1 MAPEKLEI
9 LISADNKKAIA
20 AIKETILS
28 LDGVEKASKGAGG
41 ATQKLGKD
49 FTGVSRVIQDLPY
62 GFNAIANNLTNILPA
77 AGALGLGI
85 SALVAGLQFAQLG
98 FGNWTRGLMDSKEA
112 MEGAKKVNDDYI
124 STLAKEKT
132 ELDLLF
138 KTMSNTNLSMNVR
151 NNAIEKARGLYG
163 TYLSNL
169 TDEQLL
175 AGNVGDAYTR
185 LSVAIE
191 KAAKARAAQDFIVE
205 KQKQVLTLEQEIAK
219 EREKLEKR
227 KIEIQKEGTTVT
239 QTTMGAVGQILT
251 VQQKL
256 DLAEAG
262 FIARTKDKTAAIKVL
277 NTEMNSLS
285 QTYEDNADNVNTNT
299 TKKTKAVEVSKE
311 EINAYI
317 KAQKAL
323 EQYNAQLDNSNQL
336 EALKNKLKASQ
347 NIIFGAGGLIST
359 PNTLP
364 QQKDLTNIQ
373 LTTTANNA
381 LNKALSEQTMT
392 LELLK
397 QKKDEA
403 FAADTANYLTQQMST
418 MFNAMIN
425 GQSIGTA
432 LGDMFKRLA
441 VDIALAAAKA
451 AIFQGIMAALTMG
464 GSTAFKGGQAV
475 GASLMGGTV
484 TGGAKKGGFLSL
496 LGKLLGFAEGGTVSG
511 PRSGYPVMLHGT
523 EHIVRPD
530 QMRSIIASAAQMGGG
545 SNRVIVE
552 GRISGNDIFISQ
564 KRTSTFRALT
574 T

>member
-1 MAPEKLEI
+1 MAAEKLEI

-20 AIKETILS
+20 AIKETVLS

-41 ATQKLGKD
+41 ATQKMGKD
-49 FTGVSRVIQDLPY
+49 FTGLSRVIQDMPY

-77 AGALGLGI
+77 AGAAGLAV
-85 SALVAGLQFAQLG
+85 SALVAGLQFASLG
-98 FGNWTRGLMDSKEA
+98 FDNWTRGLIDSKEA
-112 MEGAKKVNDDYI
+112 MEGSKKVNDDYI
-124 STLAKEKT
+124 ATLAKEKT

-151 NNAIEKARGLYG
+151 NNAIEKARESYG
-163 TYLSNL
+163 SYLSNL

-175 AGNVGDAYTR
+175 TGNVGDAYLK

-227 KIEIQKEGTTVT
+227 KIEIQKEGTTVA
-239 QTTMGAVGQILT
+239 QTTMGAVGQIYT

-277 NTEMNSLS
+277 TTEMNSLS

-299 TKKTKAVEVSKE
+299 TKKTKAVEVSKD
-311 EINAYI
+311 EINAYV
-317 KAQKAL
+317 KAQKELEYYNNLIVEQTAL
-323 EQYNAQLDNSNQL
+323 NR
-336 EALKNKLKASQ
+336 LKATMGRLETGTVDS
-347 NIIFGAGGLIST
+347 AGI
-359 PNTLP
+359 NLP
-364 QQKDLTNIQ
+364 QQRDLTNIQ
-373 LTTTANNA
+373 LTTTANNT
-381 LNKALSEQTMT
+381 LTKALGEQSMA
-392 LELLK
+392 LSMLK
-397 QKKDEA
+397 LKKDEA
-403 FAADTANYLTQQMST
+403 FAADTANYLTQSMT
-418 MFNAMIN
+418 GMFNAMIN
-425 GQSIGTA
+425 GQNIGTA

-441 VDIALAAAKA
+441 VDIAMAAAKA
-451 AIFQGIMAALTMG
+451 AIFQGIMSALTMG
-464 GSTAFKGGQAV
+464 GSAAFKGGQAV

-484 TGGAKKGGFLSL
+484 GGGKKGGGFLSL
-496 LGKLLGFAEGGTVSG
+496 LGKLLGFSEGGTVTG

-530 QMRSIIASAAQMGGG
+530 QMRSIIASASQMGGG
-545 SNRVIVE
+545 NSRVVVE
-552 GRISGNDIFISQ
+552 GVVRGNDIWLSQ
-564 KRTSTFRALT
+564 SRTNTFRALT

>member
-85 SALVAGLQFAQLG
+85 SALVAGLQFASLG
-98 FGNWTRGLMDSKEA
+98 FDNWTRGLIDSKEA
-112 MEGAKKVNDDYI
+112 MEGSKKVNDDYI
-124 STLAKEKT
+124 ATLAKEKT

-151 NNAIEKARGLYG
+151 NNAIEKARESYG
-163 TYLSNL
+163 SYLSNL

-175 AGNVGDAYTR
+175 AGNVGDAYLK
-185 LSVAIE
+185 LSIAIE

-227 KIEIQKEGTTVT
+227 KLDIQKEGTTVT
-239 QTTMGAVGQILT
+239 QTSMGAVGQILT
-251 VQQKL
+251 VQEKL
-256 DLAEAG
+256 NLAEEG
-262 FIARTKDKTAAIKVL
+262 FIERTKDKTAAIKVL
-277 NTEMNSLS
+277 TTEMNSLS
-285 QTYEDNADNVNTNT
+285 QTYEDNADNVDTNT
-299 TKKTKAVEVSKE
+299 TKKTKAVEVTEAEK
-311 EINAYI
+311 NAYV
-317 KAQKAL
+317 KAQKEL
-323 EQYNAQLDNSNQL
+323 EYYNRLLVEQSAINRLRANM
-336 EALKNKLKASQ
+336 
-347 NIIFGAGGLIST
+347 AGKDTGVVST
-359 PNTLP
+359 GGINLP
-364 QQKDLTNIQ
+364 QQKDLTNLQ
-373 LTTTANNA
+373 LTINSNNTLNKVLAEQAMA
-381 LNKALSEQTMT
+381 LNMVKL
-392 LELLK
+392 
-397 QKKDEA
+397 KKDEA
-403 FAADTANYLTQQMST
+403 FAADTANYLTQSIT
-418 MFNAMIN
+418 NMFNAMIN

-441 VDIALAAAKA
+441 VDIAMASAKA
-451 AIFQGIMAALTMG
+451 AIFQGIMSVLTAPL
-464 GSTAFKGGQAV
+464 STGAKAGQAV
-475 GASLMGGTV
+475 AGAMGFA
-484 TGGAKKGGFLSL
+484 GGGGGKKGGGFLSL
-496 LGKLLGFAEGGTVSG
+496 LGKLLGFSEGGTVSG

-530 QMRSIIASAAQMGGG
+530 QMRSIIASASQMGGG
-545 SNRVIVE
+545 NSRVVVE
-552 GRISGNDIFISQ
+552 GVVRGNDIWLSQ
-564 KRTSTFRALT
+564 SRTNTFRALSA
-574 T
+574 

>member
-98 FGNWTRGLMDSKEA
+98 FGNWTRGLIDSKEA
-112 MEGAKKVNDDYI
+112 MEGSKKVNDDYI
-124 STLAKEKT
+124 ATLAKEKT

-151 NNAIEKARGLYG
+151 NNAIEKARESYG
-163 TYLSNL
+163 SYLSNL

-175 AGNVGDAYTR
+175 AGNVGDAYLK

-227 KIEIQKEGTTVT
+227 KLDIQKEGTTVT
-239 QTTMGAVGQILT
+239 QTSMGAVGQILT
-251 VQQKL
+251 VQEKL
-256 DLAEAG
+256 NLAEEG
-262 FIARTKDKTAAIKVL
+262 FIERTKDKTAAIKVL
-277 NTEMNSLS
+277 TTEMNSLS
-285 QTYEDNADNVNTNT
+285 QTYEDNADNVDTNT
-299 TKKTKAVEVSKE
+299 TKKTKAVEVTEAEK
-311 EINAYI
+311 NAYV
-317 KAQKAL
+317 KAQKEL
-323 EQYNAQLDNSNQL
+323 EYYNRLLVEQSAINRLRANM
-336 EALKNKLKASQ
+336 
-347 NIIFGAGGLIST
+347 AGKDTATVST
-359 PNTLP
+359 GGINLP
-364 QQKDLTNIQ
+364 QQKELTNLQ
-373 LTTTANNA
+373 LTINSNNTLNKVLAEQAMA
-381 LNKALSEQTMT
+381 LNMVKL
-392 LELLK
+392 
-397 QKKDEA
+397 KKDEA
-403 FAADTANYLTQQMST
+403 FAADTANYLTQSIT
-418 MFNAMIN
+418 NMFNAMIN

-441 VDIALAAAKA
+441 VDIAMASAKA
-451 AIFQGIMAALTMG
+451 AIFQGIMSVLTAPL
-464 GSTAFKGGQAV
+464 STGAKAGQAV
-475 GASLMGGTV
+475 AGAMGFA
-484 TGGAKKGGFLSL
+484 GGGGGKKGGGFLSL
-496 LGKLLGFAEGGTVSG
+496 LGKLLGFSEGGTVSG

-530 QMRSIIASAAQMGGG
+530 QMRSIIASASQMGGG
-545 SNRVIVE
+545 NSRVVVE
-552 GRISGNDIFISQ
+552 GVVRGNDIWLSQ
-564 KRTSTFRALT
+564 SRTNTFRALSA
-574 T
+574 